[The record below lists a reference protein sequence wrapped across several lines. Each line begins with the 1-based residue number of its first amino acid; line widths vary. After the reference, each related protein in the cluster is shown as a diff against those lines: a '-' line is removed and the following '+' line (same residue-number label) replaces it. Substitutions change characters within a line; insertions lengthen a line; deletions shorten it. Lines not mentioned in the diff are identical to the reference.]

1 MFPMENISTLYL
13 KEESHAIIG
22 AAMKLHAELGC
33 GFLEAVYQEG
43 LEIAFRKFGIPF
55 VAQKE
60 LTISLWGETLK
71 KTYVADF
78 VAYDRI
84 IVEIKA
90 LKALGAAEEAQ
101 VLNYLKAS
109 GHRLGIL
116 INFGALSLE
125 FKRIVL

>member
-1 MFPMENISTLYL
+1 MENVSTPYL
-13 KEESHAIIG
+13 KEESYAIVG

-60 LTISLWGETLK
+60 LAISLWGETLK

-90 LKALGAAEEAQ
+90 LKSLGAAEEAQ

-116 INFGALSLE
+116 INFGAPRLE

>member
-1 MFPMENISTLYL
+1 MKDRSVLFL
-13 KEESHAIIG
+13 KEESYAIVG

-43 LEIAFRKFGIPF
+43 MEIAFRKFGIPAE
-55 VAQKE
+55 AQKE
-60 LTISLWGETLK
+60 LRIPLWGETLK
-71 KTYVADF
+71 KTYVVDF
-78 VAYDRI
+78 VAYGKI

-90 LKALGAAEEAQ
+90 LKALGATEEAQ

-109 GHRLGIL
+109 GYRLGIL
-116 INFGALSLE
+116 INFGEPRLE

>member
-1 MFPMENISTLYL
+1 MENVSTLYL
-13 KEESHAIIG
+13 KEESYAIVG

-33 GFLEAVYQEG
+33 GFLEDVYQEG
-43 LEIAFRKFGIPF
+43 MEMAFRKFGIPAE
-55 VAQKE
+55 AQKE
-60 LTISLWGETLK
+60 LRIPFWGETLK

-78 VAYDRI
+78 VVYDKI

-90 LKALGAAEEAQ
+90 LKVLGAPEEAQ

-116 INFGALSLE
+116 INFGAPSLE

>member
-1 MFPMENISTLYL
+1 MENISTIYL
-13 KEESHAIIG
+13 KEESYAIIG

-60 LTISLWGETLK
+60 LAISLWGETLK

-116 INFGALSLE
+116 INFGAPRLE

>member
-1 MFPMENISTLYL
+1 M
-13 KEESHAIIG
+13 
-22 AAMKLHAELGC
+22 
-33 GFLEAVYQEG
+33 
-43 LEIAFRKFGIPF
+43 EIAFRKFEIPF
-55 VAQKE
+55 EAQKE

-78 VAYDRI
+78 VVFGEI

-90 LKALGAAEEAQ
+90 LKTLTGAEEAQ

-109 GHRLGIL
+109 GYRLGIL
-116 INFGALSLE
+116 INFGAPQLE

>member
-1 MFPMENISTLYL
+1 MKNKVELYL
-13 KEESHAIIG
+13 KEESYSIVG
-22 AAMKLHAELGC
+22 AAMKLHAALGC

-43 LEIAFRKFGIPF
+43 LEIAFRKFEIPF
-55 VAQKE
+55 EAQKE

-90 LKALGAAEEAQ
+90 LKSLTGAEEAQ

-109 GHRLGIL
+109 GYRLGIL
-116 INFGALSLE
+116 INFGAPQLE

>member
-1 MFPMENISTLYL
+1 MKNRGELYL
-13 KEESHAIIG
+13 KEESYSIVG
-22 AAMKLHAELGC
+22 AAMKLHATLGC
-33 GFLEAVYQEG
+33 GFLEAAYQEG
-43 LEIAFRKFGIPF
+43 LEIAFRKFEIPF
-55 VAQKE
+55 EAQKE

-78 VAYDRI
+78 VVFDEI

-90 LKALGAAEEAQ
+90 LKTLTGAEKAQ

-109 GHRLGIL
+109 SYRLGIL
-116 INFGALSLE
+116 INFGASQLE

>member
-13 KEESHAIIG
+13 KEESYAIIG

>member
-1 MFPMENISTLYL
+1 MKNKVELYR
-13 KEESHAIIG
+13 KEESYAIIG
-22 AAMKLHAELGC
+22 SAMKLHSELGC

-43 LEIAFRKFGIPF
+43 LEIAFRKFGVPF
-55 VAQKE
+55 EAQKE

-78 VAYDRI
+78 VVFGEI

-90 LKALGAAEEAQ
+90 LKTLTGAEEAQ

-109 GHRLGIL
+109 GYRLGIL
-116 INFGALSLE
+116 INFGVPQLE

>member
-1 MFPMENISTLYL
+1 MENISTIYL
-13 KEESHAIIG
+13 KEESYAIIG

-60 LTISLWGETLK
+60 LAISLWGETLK

-116 INFGALSLE
+116 INFGAPRLK

>member
-1 MFPMENISTLYL
+1 MKDDSVLFL
-13 KEESHAIIG
+13 KEESYAIVG

-43 LEIAFRKFGIPF
+43 MEIAFRKFGIPAE
-55 VAQKE
+55 AQEE
-60 LTISLWGETLK
+60 LRIPLWGETLK

-78 VAYDRI
+78 VAYGKI

-90 LKALGAAEEAQ
+90 LKALGATEEAQ

-109 GHRLGIL
+109 GYRLGIL
-116 INFGALSLE
+116 INFGTPRLE

>member
-1 MFPMENISTLYL
+1 MENISTIYL
-13 KEESHAIIG
+13 KEESYAIVG

-43 LEIAFRKFGIPF
+43 LEIAFRKFGILF

-116 INFGALSLE
+116 INFGAPRLE